1 MQATNE
7 PSTAGE
13 SKAVFVSDVD
23 MARMLGVSPQFLQKD
38 RVGPTRIPFVR
49 LGDRCLYEPE
59 VVLEAV
65 RAMAVGGDQPS
76 RTRMARRLRRGT
88 IAGGNER

>member
-1 MQATNE
+1 MQVSGEQPPAN
-7 PSTAGE
+7 E

-38 RVGPTRIPFVR
+38 RVGPKRIPFVR

-59 VVLEAV
+59 VVLETV

-76 RTRMARRLRRGT
+76 RTRMARRRRGT
-88 IAGGNER
+88 INGGTER